1 MKTNKPSYLVKTSTD
16 TDLPCA
22 CHLCVLKEHPRCPG
36 NTDSGCTLSE
46 QEYYVYNDSSEVPGS
61 GRGVFLNEECKVE
74 IIIPEAEKKLPDSGE
89 RLEHSTGSVREPNKN
104 KLRYDLI
111 PPECIKRMAQHY
123 QAGAL
128 KYSERNWEKGLPLMD
143 TYASLMRHVM
153 AWAEGKTDEDH
164 LAAIVWNAFCLMF
177 TERSISDG
185 SLPKELDDRPYY
197 MLPKINNLSD
207 KIAKYSIT
215 EECDKMMEV
224 LDKENTN
231 ESESNKKEIGSCP
244 AGQAVPSEEN

>member
-22 CHLCVLKEHPRCPG
+22 CHLCVLKDHPRCPG

-46 QEYYVYNDSSEVPGS
+46 QEYYVYNDSSDVPGS
-61 GRGVFLNEECKVE
+61 GRGVFINEECKVE

-89 RLEHSTGSVREPNKN
+89 RLEHITGSVREPNKN

-143 TYASLMRHVM
+143 TYASLLRHVM

-177 TERSISDG
+177 TERSVSDG

-197 MLPKINNLSD
+197 MSPKINDLSGSD
-207 KIAKYSIT
+207 PKYSIV
-215 EECDKMMEV
+215 EEYDKMMEV
-224 LDKENTN
+224 LKGE
-231 ESESNKKEIGSCP
+231 K
-244 AGQAVPSEEN
+244 